1 MEIEET
7 KELEEYI
14 KKGRWLAWLSY
25 FGLLMIIPAVIYKDN
40 PFVVYHV
47 KQGLVLA
54 ILNVFLAFL
63 MIVLQTDK
71 TIDLLANIFTM
82 FLMITGVLNAISGK
96 MKPLPVIGEIAEN
109 LNL

>member
-54 ILNVFLAFL
+54 MLNVLLAFL
-63 MIVLQTDK
+63 LIVLQTDK

-82 FLMITGVLNAISGK
+82 FLMITGILNAISGK